1 MQKRSLHWI
10 HVACPAGMQAFS
22 EQIAIEQ
29 DKHMLAKENGY
40 PATRDTAVKPN
51 NYPVLKGL
59 S

>member
-1 MQKRSLHWI
+1 
-10 HVACPAGMQAFS
+10 MQAFS

-40 PATRDTAVKPN
+40 PATRETAVKPN